1 MTLQFLG
8 AAQTVTGSMHLL
20 SLNGQ
25 RVLLDCGLFQGHRGE
40 SIERNTHFPF
50 DPDSLH
56 AVVLSHAHIDHSG
69 NLPGLAKQGFRGT
82 IYATSATRDLCAIM
96 LPDSAHI
103 QEKDAEYL
111 NKRNH
116 SKNRSIRTT
125 PNKLTPIERT
135 GGEVGVPA
143 VTPLYSAED
152 AALAVSLFQS
162 VDYHAEFE
170 VMNGVT
176 ATFYDAGHILGSCV
190 TALTV
195 RENGKVL
202 RIGFTGDLGRPNL
215 PILRD
220 PEFVEDVDVLIS
232 ESTYG
237 GKRHDPPQE
246 MKSKLEE
253 VLKRA
258 IDRGG
263 KVIVPAFS
271 VGRTQDLVYLLHQL
285 WDEGRLPKIP
295 IYVDSPLSVNAT
307 EVFRRHPECYDEET
321 RHYLQTNQNPF
332 GLSTM
337 KYITSAEE
345 SKQLNELREPCM
357 IIAASGMCE
366 AGRILHHLANN
377 IEDPKNLIL
386 IVSYQADHTLGK
398 KLVDRWEKVKILGEE
413 YALNAEVVVLNSF
426 SAHADHDDLLQYI
439 GRLNPKRLKE
449 VFLVHGEKVRA
460 EQLATGLKEKGID
473 HVVIPERGTKVELI

>member
-25 RVLLDCGLFQGHRGE
+25 RILLDCGLFQGHRGE
-40 SIERNTHFPF
+40 ANERNTHFPF
-50 DPDSLH
+50 DPESING
-56 AVVLSHAHIDHSG
+56 VVLSHAHVDHSG

-82 IYATSATRDLCAIM
+82 VYSTSATRDLCAIM

-111 NKRNH
+111 NKRNRG
-116 SKNRSIRTT
+116 KNKPR
-125 PNKLTPIERT
+125 
-135 GGEVGVPA
+135 
-143 VTPLYSAED
+143 VTPLYAAED
-152 AALAVSLFQS
+152 AAHAVGLFRS
-162 VDYHAEFE
+162 IDYGVEFE
-170 VMNGVT
+170 VAKNVT
-176 ATFYDAGHILGSCV
+176 ATFYDAGHILGSAV

-195 RENGKVL
+195 RENGTTL
-202 RIGFTGDLGRPNL
+202 RLGFTGDLGRPNM

-220 PEFVEDVDVLIS
+220 PEFLGDVDVLIS

-237 GKRHDPPQE
+237 GKLHDPPEE
-246 MKSKLEE
+246 MKSRLEE
-253 VLKRA
+253 ALKRA

-285 WDEGRLPKIP
+285 WDEESLPKIP

-307 EVFRRHPECYDEET
+307 EVFRHHPECYDEET
-321 RHYLQTNQNPF
+321 RHHLLSHDDPF
-332 GLSTM
+332 GFRTM
-337 KYITSAEE
+337 TYIKSAEE
-345 SKQLNELREPCM
+345 SKRLNTLTEPCM

-386 IVSYQADHTLGK
+386 IVGYQADDTLGK
-398 KLVDRWEKVKILGEE
+398 KLVDRWESVRILGEE
-413 YALNAEVVVLNSF
+413 YALKAEVVVLNSF
-426 SAHADHDDLLQYI
+426 SAHADHNDLLQYI
-439 GRLNPKRLKE
+439 GQLNPKRLKE

-460 EQLATGLKEKGID
+460 EKLAVGLKEKGID
-473 HVVIPERGTKVELI
+473 RVEIPERGMTVELL